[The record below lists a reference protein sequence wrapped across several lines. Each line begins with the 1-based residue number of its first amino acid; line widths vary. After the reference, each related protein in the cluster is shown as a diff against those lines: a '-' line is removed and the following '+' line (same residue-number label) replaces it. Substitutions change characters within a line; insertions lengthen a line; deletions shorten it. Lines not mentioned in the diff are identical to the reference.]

1 MRGSSVAELLVA
13 CGLFS
18 VFMVVSIGMFT
29 SMTRVVRT
37 EQQPSERLLE
47 ARVALLRVAQ
57 RVRNCEALVSPSF
70 RELLYRQTDRVILRD
85 GVLRKA
91 VQWQVE
97 EGSLVETIYPLDYDL
112 TRVAEYKA
120 LDRQYLMPAREFS
133 MTSGGLEYPT
143 RVVIRIE
150 MTDGREVKSV
160 TNFREAL

>member
-1 MRGSSVAELLVA
+1 MAELLVA

-37 EQQPSERLLE
+37 EQQPSEQLLE
-47 ARVALLRVAQ
+47 ARVALLRVTQ

-91 VQWQVE
+91 VKFQVE
-97 EGSLVETIYPLDYDL
+97 NGTLVETLCPLDYDL
-112 TRVAEYKA
+112 TRLAEFKA
-120 LDRQYLMPAREFS
+120 LDREHLMPAREFS
-133 MTSGGLEYPT
+133 MTCGGLEFPT
-143 RVVIRIE
+143 RVVIRIQ
-150 MTDGREVKSV
+150 MPDGREVKSV